1 MHISSMAP
9 IRVSTVEKRCKN
21 PDLRR
26 GYSASMVTYCGCSP
40 EVIPLSFPGCPLKS
54 NPHPPAITTDLVM
67 KRYMCVICGFIY
79 EEERG
84 LPEEGIA
91 PGTKWE
97 DIPLNWKCPECG
109 AGKEDFE
116 LVEI

>member
-1 MHISSMAP
+1 
-9 IRVSTVEKRCKN
+9 
-21 PDLRR
+21 
-26 GYSASMVTYCGCSP
+26 MVTYCGCSL
-40 EVIPLSFPGCPLKS
+40 EVIPLDLPGCSLDS
-54 NPHPPAITTDLVM
+54 NRHPPATTTDQVM
-67 KRYMCVICGFIY
+67 KRYMCVICGFVY
-79 EEERG
+79 DEEKG

-91 PGTKWE
+91 PGTRWE